1 MYFTIGPLKIF
12 AYYLDLLKD
21 TILAVE
27 LVKIVG
33 GWGYISD
40 NATEFMSAV
49 SFISNDNFIK

>member
-1 MYFTIGPLKIF
+1 M
-12 AYYLDLLKD
+12 YYLDLLKD

-40 NATEFMSAV
+40 NATEFMSV
-49 SFISNDNFIK
+49 VCFITNDNFIK

>member
-1 MYFTIGPLKIF
+1 M
-12 AYYLDLLKD
+12 YYLDLLKD

-49 SFISNDNFIK
+49 SFITNTNSNIA